1 MERASL
7 KGVPPLSEQ
16 GTTERALDGSLRSLR
31 FRRLSCIPGSRSA
44 IAMWNR
50 ALFRDRRDAGR
61 RLAEQL
67 RRYKSDDVIVIG
79 LPRGGVEVAFE
90 IAIELDAPL
99 DVVVSR
105 KLGAPSQPELG
116 IGAVAQN
123 GIMLLDEPLVRSLG
137 ISEKEIHE
145 IAERERLEMQR
156 RLREYRGRDELPQ
169 MRGKTVIMVDD
180 GLATGVTSRA
190 AVLAARKENPKR
202 IVLAVPV
209 CADETAAAFADDV
222 EELVCL
228 HTPER
233 FVAVGFW
240 YQNFSQTTDAQV
252 IELLEEARG
261 QVSREE
267 LKEL

>member
-1 MERASL
+1 
-7 KGVPPLSEQ
+7 
-16 GTTERALDGSLRSLR
+16 
-31 FRRLSCIPGSRSA
+31 
-44 IAMWNR
+44 MWKQ

-61 RLAEQL
+61 QLAERLQKY
-67 RRYKSDDVIVIG
+67 RGEDVIVIG

-90 IAIELDAPL
+90 IARGLDAPL
-99 DVVVSR
+99 DIVVSR

-123 GIMLLDEPLVRSLG
+123 DVMLIDEPLVQSLG
-137 ISEKEIHE
+137 ISRGEIRE
-145 IAERERLEMQR
+145 IAQRESEEMRR
-156 RLREYRGRDELPQ
+156 RLREYRGRDDLPDVK
-169 MRGKTVIMVDD
+169 GKTVIMVDD

-190 AVLAARKENPKR
+190 AVLAARKADPKQ
-202 IVLAVPV
+202 IILAVPV
-209 CADETAAAFADDV
+209 CADETAASFADAV

-228 HTPER
+228 HTPEQ
-233 FVAVGFW
+233 FIAVGFW
-240 YQNFSQTTDAQV
+240 YENFNQTTDAQV